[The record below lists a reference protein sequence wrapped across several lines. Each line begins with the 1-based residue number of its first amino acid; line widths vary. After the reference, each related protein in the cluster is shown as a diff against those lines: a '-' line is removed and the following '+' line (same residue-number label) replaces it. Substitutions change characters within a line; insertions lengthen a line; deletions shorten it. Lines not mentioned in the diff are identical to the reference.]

1 MHRRALGRLRS
12 GVDIGQDRGE
22 DRNRTASEAG
32 RRRRKR
38 TAGMLPGQYAEGNP
52 VRLYRHG
59 TCIAPGAGGT
69 MQGEAPAQAPS
80 GRRGPAQRCL
90 GALLGRELP
99 KGIEDILKAAMA
111 YIRKK
116 DPADR
121 RRMYIDET
129 KPEANANK
137 YSRAWQKGT
146 ERSRYKPFGRGT
158 ALPSGIAAPIACAG
172 LHIEPAAEHAPER
185 LQERTE
191 RYAGPVDIDCTRRKH
206 GRGRCEGIQ
215 QRRSEKPAAYA
226 KKPGGSAEKLRICGT
241 ERNGDSKTNRRAR
254 VGCGG
259 CPYAGQ
265 CKKADRNRASRPD
278 RELSAMRREALESTE
293 SVHGALL
300 RMNRSTQAEGT
311 PGVLK
316 HDRNHKRIVRGGLA
330 SRSRSLVW
338 LLSAT
343 TCTNAIT
350 KAPAPKPQP
359 EEFRC
364 IGARGLGAL
373 PVC

>member
-1 MHRRALGRLRS
+1 MVRRG
-12 GVDIGQDRGE
+12 
-22 DRNRTASEAG
+22 
-32 RRRRKR
+32 RKR
-38 TAGMLPGQYAEGNP
+38 PANKNETARIPCPEGAEGSGAIEQVQP
-52 VRLYRHG
+52 GVAKGDGEVTIQAVR
-59 TCIAPGAGGT
+59 
-69 MQGEAPAQAPS
+69 Q
-80 GRRGPAQRCL
+80 
-90 GALLGRELP
+90 
-99 KGIEDILKAAMA
+99 
-111 YIRKK
+111 
-116 DPADR
+116 
-121 RRMYIDET
+121 
-129 KPEANANK
+129 
-137 YSRAWQKGT
+137 
-146 ERSRYKPFGRGT
+146 GT
-158 ALPSGIAAPIACAG
+158 APPSGIAAPIACAG

-241 ERNGDSKTNRRAR
+241 GRNGDSKTNRRAR

-278 RELSAMRREALESTE
+278 RELSAMRREALESME

-300 RMNRSTQAEGT
+300 RMNRSTQAEGM

-338 LLSAT
+338 LLSVT

-364 IGARGLGAL
+364 IGARGLGASHSPFLSHLGFLSLRRL
-373 PVC
+373 PIPSVC